1 MEAVIKFM
9 LDLEDIADIN
19 CMRRL
24 GEMAAM
30 GSENFKSYKLKS
42 TAGKFEINVFFLTR
56 DQINYYKE
64 VNADYLYFL
73 GYPGALG

>member
-42 TAGKFEINVFFLTR
+42 TAGKFEINFF
-56 DQINYYKE
+56 
-64 VNADYLYFL
+64 FH
-73 GYPGALG
+73 